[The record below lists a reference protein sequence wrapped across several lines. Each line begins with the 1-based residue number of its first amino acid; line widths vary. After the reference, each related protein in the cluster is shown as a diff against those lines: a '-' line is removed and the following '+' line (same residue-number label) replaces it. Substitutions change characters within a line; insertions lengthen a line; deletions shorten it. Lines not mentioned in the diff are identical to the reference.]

1 MQSSVDQKLALLRDQ
16 IKKANVDAY
25 IVSGNDPHS
34 SEYVAPFYQSRI
46 YLSQFS
52 GSAGSIVITKDKALL
67 WVDSRYYIQGAK
79 EIEGSE
85 FILMKLGSDGVLDP
99 NKWLAK
105 ELKGKKV
112 GINGNIT
119 PLSDYNLMVKAFEQ
133 SEIEIVDVKDLFEGI
148 WENRPDIPNNE
159 IEVLEDSIAG
169 LSATKKIEKIREQL
183 KVREANKT
191 IISSLDDI
199 AWTLNL
205 RGDDV
210 KHNRLFFSYLVISLE
225 SVDLFVYDLSIKDQ
239 LESSIN
245 VHPYSSFFDFLKK
258 EISEKDTIYYSP
270 AKTTVALKNS
280 INTKA
285 KLIADV
291 DITTHLKAAKN
302 KKEIEGMRKA
312 HLYDGIAVI
321 KLLAHLE
328 NSDQQFSELSIAN
341 KLEEFRK
348 ESPDYLE
355 SSFSP
360 IAGFKEHGA
369 LAHYSAT
376 EQSSYDLVGDGLLV
390 LDSGGQYKSGTT
402 DITRTLLFGQ
412 PTDQMK
418 IDYTLVLKGNLALTN
433 QQFPKGTYGYQL
445 DILARQYLWQMGLN
459 YGHGTG
465 HGVGFCLNVHE
476 GPQNISPR
484 AVEEPLVEGMVL
496 SNEPGLYKEGRYG
509 IRLENL
515 IVVQKSETGE
525 FGDFYQFEVLTV
537 APFERRLIDK
547 SLLTDGEIA
556 MVDNYHSWVYSV
568 VKDLVDDDVKKWL
581 EEETSKL

>member
-1 MQSSVDQKLALLRDQ
+1 MNSSVDQKLALLRDQ
-16 IKKANVDAY
+16 MKKANVDAY

-34 SEYVAPFYQSRI
+34 SEYVAPYYQSRI

-52 GSAGSIVITKDKALL
+52 GSAGSIVVTKDKALL

-119 PLSDYNLMVKAFEQ
+119 PLNDYNLMTKAFEQ
-133 SEIEIVDVKDLFEGI
+133 SEIEIVDVKDLFEDI
-148 WENRPDIPNNE
+148 WENRPDIPNNK
-159 IEVLEDSIAG
+159 IKVLEDRIAG
-169 LSATKKIEKIREQL
+169 LSAIEKIGKIREEL
-183 KVREANKT
+183 KVRDANKT

-210 KHNRLFFSYLVISLE
+210 KHNRLFFSYLVLSLE
-225 SVDLFVYDLSIKDQ
+225 RVDLFVYDLSIKDQ
-239 LESSIN
+239 LDNVIN
-245 VHPYSSFFDFLKK
+245 VHPYSSFFDFIKK
-258 EISEKDTIYYSP
+258 EINEKDTIYYSP

-280 INTKA
+280 INSKA
-285 KLIADV
+285 KLIEGV

-302 KKEIEGMRKA
+302 QKEIDGMRKA

-328 NSDQQFSELSIAN
+328 NSNEQFSELSIAD

-355 SSFSP
+355 NSFSP

-376 EQSSYDLVGDGLLV
+376 DQSSYDLVGDGLLV

-515 IVVQKSETGE
+515 IVVQKSESGE
-525 FGDFYQFEVLTV
+525 FGDFYQFEVLTI
-537 APFERRLIDK
+537 APFERKLIDK

-556 MVDNYHSWVYSV
+556 MVDNYHSWVYSL
-568 VKDLVDDDVKKWL
+568 VKDLVDNDVKKWL
-581 EEETSKL
+581 EEATSKL